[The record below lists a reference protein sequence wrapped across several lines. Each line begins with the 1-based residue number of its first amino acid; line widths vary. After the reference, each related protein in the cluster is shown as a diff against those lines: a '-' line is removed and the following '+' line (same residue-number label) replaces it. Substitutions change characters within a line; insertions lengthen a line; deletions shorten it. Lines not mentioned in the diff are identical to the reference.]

1 VEGVVA
7 PAGDVYL
14 LVGLAGVGKYTIAL
28 ALERSLAARGD
39 EVRLVDNHYTC
50 NPIFGL
56 IAQDGITP
64 LPSTVL
70 DRVGE
75 IRETV
80 ARTIEA
86 VSPTDW
92 SFIFTHVIDGPADEE
107 WVERLAR
114 VAKTR
119 GSRFILVRVLCDL
132 DELLG
137 RVVTPS
143 RRQRMKSVSVDDARR
158 AFGQGVPELAAWD
171 PLTIDVTHRLP
182 IDTAELVLRERHE
195 G

>member
-1 VEGVVA
+1 MCVEGVVA

-28 ALERSLAARGD
+28 ALERSLGARGD

-64 LPSTVL
+64 LPPTVL

-119 GSRFILVRVLCDL
+119 ALGSSWCESSATSTSYWDASSPLLV
-132 DELLG
+132 
-137 RVVTPS
+137 
-143 RRQRMKSVSVDDARR
+143 VS
-158 AFGQGVPELAAWD
+158 G
-171 PLTIDVTHRLP
+171 
-182 IDTAELVLRERHE
+182 
-195 G
+195 

>member
-1 VEGVVA
+1 MEEVAA

-14 LVGLAGVGKYTIAL
+14 LVGLAGAGKYTIAL
-28 ALERSLAARGD
+28 ELQRSLTGRGD
-39 EVRLVDNHYTC
+39 GVRLVDNHYTC
-50 NPIFGL
+50 NPVFGL
-56 IAQDGITP
+56 LAQDGITP
-64 LPSTVL
+64 LPSAVW

-80 ARTIEA
+80 AQTIEA

-92 SFIFTHVIDGPADEE
+92 SFIFTHVIDQPRDEA
-107 WVERLAR
+107 WVERLGR

-119 GSRFILVRVLCDL
+119 GSRFIVVRVLCDL

-143 RRQRMKSVSVDDARR
+143 RRERMKSVSVDAARR
-158 AFGQGVPELAAWD
+158 AFGQGVPELGAWD
-171 PLTIDVTHRLP
+171 PLTIDVTYRSP
-182 IDTAELVLRERHE
+182 VDTAELILRECHE